1 MHTIHHL
8 FHINSPIVKVFL
20 ALTDVDKLKQWYTTD
35 VKGSSKLNETLSMTF
50 GQATFD
56 VKIIERE
63 ESKRLVWECID
74 SSMPFVGQITSFS
87 LDTND
92 EKTRVRVSISGFEAL
107 DDMYANLNFS
117 WAKYLESL
125 RQFCQNGTSEA
136 FGSKGYRS

>member
-74 SSMPFVGQITSFS
+74 SSMPFIGP
-87 LDTND
+87 
-92 EKTRVRVSISGFEAL
+92 VSYTHLTLPTKA
-107 DDMYANLNFS
+107 
-117 WAKYLESL
+117 
-125 RQFCQNGTSEA
+125 
-136 FGSKGYRS
+136 